1 MFRSIQQAVA
11 LILQSS
17 PTQGRLWKVAL
28 ESQGFK
34 VIWGSPDIDI
44 LTSIETFQPEVAL
57 IDVSKGIFN
66 PFEISRQS
74 AKLYPDASI
83 VFTNHKRQKIYPSER
98 RWAKKQNAADL
109 ISAPTTLDTLR
120 SAVAR
125 IVEISGTPITF
136 NSKALTAGIISQLQP
151 KRSPRNDEKASN
163 ISTFLPLQPLSEAFS
178 PIAGIIRD
186 IAALPD
192 ANATAKSSYNATQP
206 LMYRGR
212 AIAPSNPSSDA
223 AEVGKSTV
231 TLPPQ
236 FDSPF
241 PHLFSP
247 PANPESPD
255 ASYLV
260 C

>member
-17 PTQGRLWKVAL
+17 PSQGRLWKAAL

-44 LTSIETFQPEVAL
+44 LTSIETFQPELAL
-57 IDVSKGIFN
+57 IDVSKGNFN
-66 PFEISRQS
+66 PFEISRKS
-74 AKLYPDASI
+74 AKLYPNASI

-98 RWAKKQNAADL
+98 RWAKKQRAADL
-109 ISAPTTLDTLR
+109 ISAPTTLEALR
-120 SAVAR
+120 STVAR

-136 NSKALTAGIISQLQP
+136 NSKALATGVLSQLQP
-151 KRSPRNDEKASN
+151 QRSRRPGGKAN
-163 ISTFLPLQPLSEAFS
+163 TISTFLPIQPLSEAFS

-192 ANATAKSSYNATQP
+192 ANATAKSNFNATQP
-206 LMYRGR
+206 VMYRGR
-212 AIAPSNPSSDA
+212 AIAPNSVALTSPDG
-223 AEVGKSTV
+223 EDSTS
-231 TLPPQ
+231 TLPSKAERP
-236 FDSPF
+236 FSNLFPASDNPETPDSP
-241 PHLFSP
+241 
-247 PANPESPD
+247 
-255 ASYLV
+255 YVV

>member
-57 IDVSKGIFN
+57 IDVSKGNFN

-74 AKLYPDASI
+74 AKLYPSASI

-120 SAVAR
+120 ATVAR

-136 NSKALTAGIISQLQP
+136 NSKALTTGVIKQLQP
-151 KRSPRNDEKASN
+151 KRSPRQGAKAST
-163 ISTFLPLQPLSEAFS
+163 ISTVLSIKPLSEAFS

-192 ANATAKSSYNATQP
+192 ANATAKSSFNATQP
-206 LMYRGR
+206 VMYRGR
-212 AIAPSNPSSDA
+212 AIAPSST
-223 AEVGKSTV
+223 AESTDLEESTV

-241 PHLFSP
+241 PHLFSAP
-247 PANPESPD
+247 ENPENPDSP
-255 ASYLV
+255 YVV